1 VCIACVAH
9 GACVCVQILWPCD
22 MDASVGIQ
30 QANAVQAAAC
40 ALVMLSECGEY
51 DVGKGPEVNTTF
63 SHYSHIYAILD
74 TTSNQWCM

>member
-1 VCIACVAH
+1 
-9 GACVCVQILWPCD
+9 

-51 DVGKGPEVNTTF
+51 DVGKGPEVNAAYLL
-63 SHYSHIYAILD
+63 SIYGVHYTRHYI
-74 TTSNQWCM
+74 